1 MRKRVMLDDQV
12 REDLIKNVYV
22 HNVTRHN
29 IYFTAEFREKA
40 YLELMAGKSMLK
52 IFSECKLPISEPL
65 LSRKKSIRRVIIEC
79 GKNGNFNKRYDD
91 GIGTQNG
98 KHTTSNTYINY
109 LLQEN
114 EFLKKISKA
123 TSGVQKQ

>member
-1 MRKRVMLDDQV
+1 MLDDQV
-12 REDLIKNVYV
+12 REGLIKNVYV

-40 YLELMAGKSMLK
+40 YLELMAGKSILK

-98 KHTTSNTYINY
+98 KNTTNNAYINY

-114 EFLKKISKA
+114 EFLKKISNA

>member
-1 MRKRVMLDDQV
+1 MRKRIVLDDQV
-12 REDLIKNVYV
+12 REGLIKNIYV
-22 HNVTRHN
+22 HNVTRYN
-29 IYFTAEFREKA
+29 IYFTSEFREKA
-40 YLELMAGKSMLK
+40 YLDLMAGKSMLK

-91 GIGTQNG
+91 GISTQNG
-98 KHTTSNTYINY
+98 KNDTSNAYINY